1 MQGDT
6 ADRLYLIKKGRVRAF
21 YVTKA
26 GKELTYEIIERGK
39 IIGESSFLSH
49 SLYPVSMEAVNDVEL
64 LSCSLNQLYVY
75 MEESRELTLSII
87 KLLSRTCNHLTEQLR
102 RVTLYD
108 RYQKIASFLLHETT
122 FPDRDRGVTSDS
134 IPYTHEEL
142 AVSLGLNRVTV
153 SRVLNEWKKE
163 NIIATAYGHIKI
175 LNRNYLENLL
185 FTFYSGPRSVQP
197 DHLNTPNDPFFRQE
211 EPEFRP
217 FPSSDH

>member
-1 MQGDT
+1 M
-6 ADRLYLIKKGRVRAF
+6 LSHKKGRVRAF
-21 YVTKA
+21 YVTKS

-75 MEESRELTLSII
+75 MEKS
-87 KLLSRTCNHLTEQLR
+87 N
-102 RVTLYD
+102 
-108 RYQKIASFLLHETT
+108 
-122 FPDRDRGVTSDS
+122 
-134 IPYTHEEL
+134 EL

-163 NIIATAYGHIKI
+163 NIIATAYGHIQI
-175 LNRNYLENLL
+175 LNRDYLEKLL
-185 FTFYSGPRSVQP
+185 FTFYSGPQSVLP
-197 DHLNTPNDPFFRQE
+197 NHLSTPSDPSFHQE
-211 EPEFRP
+211 EPAFHP